1 MYPYTAINLKESTS
15 NNIKD
20 FLSLV
25 DIYGLSHMMMFTNT
39 EKNSYLRLAKM
50 PKGPTITFKI
60 KSYCLSSD
68 IFRSSE
74 HNKKPLTKNFDHIPI
89 IIMNGFNS
97 TNISEKYETPLKT
110 ISMMF
115 QSFFPP
121 LNLTEIQMKKCKRVV
136 LLNLN
141 NENNEEP
148 ELLFRH
154 YDIDIEKFSI
164 KKTISNL
171 INTIGINKDLSKFDN
186 IADYVLKQSGYT
198 DQSDTDN
205 NMGECDIII
214 DKNLKE
220 EKIKIKL
227 REIGP
232 RLNLTLH
239 KIEEGFLKGN
249 VIFHSLINKSK
260 KEIKEIKMKL
270 KKKKQKKKEKNNNEK
285 INLSSNNINP
295 NDNKNIGKNEN
306 PRNNKSQSKEHKKQH
321 YHSKSHYNEKKNLEE
336 QINKNNNS
344 NYQKDNLNNLNNNN
358 IINNKNYNN
367 DNISIKREDNSRY
380 NQNNN
385 KNIPIQKIPEN
396 NQSKNEKNKIVNENN
411 SNQIHKNRFDENI
424 SNDMNNSRNIKDLN
438 NIIRILDKKTP
449 PKLPNKLK
457 RDNSGSYNDS
467 FNKADSK
474 NKSKIIEK
482 SDNIDNKNIIEK
494 NNKFY
499 FIFKNT
505 NLNQIYINLK
515 ITFTNSIN
523 NFWYYHLKEKIIPK
537 FFDDKYYFY
546 FNQFALNIIK
556 KDKSNDPNYIK
567 IGKWI
572 HNNINYNENYSKKI
586 LNPLE
591 ILAFREG
598 ICDHF
603 VLLYIT
609 LLNSI
614 DIKCIRI
621 GGYACSEN
629 KKIKNL
635 NINENGHSWVLAYI
649 NNNWIPLDATW
660 GIYGNKFPVSH
671 IFEFFINGSTISES
685 SDDIERC
692 GINKKM
698 EFIEDE

>member
-1 MYPYTAINLKESTS
+1 MYIKLIAIIIKRGKVGQFLTKLVNEMRLVMYPYTAINLKESTS

-171 INTIGINKDLSKFDN
+171 INTNGINKDLSKFNN

-260 KEIKEIKMKL
+260 KEIKEIMMEL
-270 KKKKQKKKEKNNNEK
+270 KKKKQIKKERIQLQQKKIKEKEIKKKE
-285 INLSSNNINP
+285 
-295 NDNKNIGKNEN
+295 
-306 PRNNKSQSKEHKKQH
+306 
-321 YHSKSHYNEKKNLEE
+321 NEKKNEE
-336 QINKNNNS
+336 NDVSDVKLLNKKADRSEVDKKNKKLNKKNKNKGKKTKFNP
-344 NYQKDNLNNLNNNN
+344 QKEIIMTKRSIKQFNNL
-358 IINNKNYNN
+358 
-367 DNISIKREDNSRY
+367 
-380 NQNNN
+380 
-385 KNIPIQKIPEN
+385 
-396 NQSKNEKNKIVNENN
+396 
-411 SNQIHKNRFDENI
+411 
-424 SNDMNNSRNIKDLN
+424 
-438 NIIRILDKKTP
+438 KKY
-449 PKLPNKLK
+449 K
-457 RDNSGSYNDS
+457 
-467 FNKADSK
+467 
-474 NKSKIIEK
+474 
-482 SDNIDNKNIIEK
+482 
-494 NNKFY
+494 
-499 FIFKNT
+499 
-505 NLNQIYINLK
+505 
-515 ITFTNSIN
+515 
-523 NFWYYHLKEKIIPK
+523 
-537 FFDDKYYFY
+537 
-546 FNQFALNIIK
+546 
-556 KDKSNDPNYIK
+556 
-567 IGKWI
+567 
-572 HNNINYNENYSKKI
+572 
-586 LNPLE
+586 
-591 ILAFREG
+591 
-598 ICDHF
+598 
-603 VLLYIT
+603 
-609 LLNSI
+609 
-614 DIKCIRI
+614 
-621 GGYACSEN
+621 
-629 KKIKNL
+629 
-635 NINENGHSWVLAYI
+635 
-649 NNNWIPLDATW
+649 
-660 GIYGNKFPVSH
+660 
-671 IFEFFINGSTISES
+671 
-685 SDDIERC
+685 
-692 GINKKM
+692 
-698 EFIEDE
+698 